1 MHRRGK
7 RSVHALYPDSV
18 ETDGEKEMYRIA
30 YDVEAVITSFNQ
42 GEVLREALQSLC
54 SQTLLP
60 SRVIIVDDGS
70 TDETSIHVLE
80 QIQRDMEL
88 PVPVSVIRQSN
99 SGVSAAR
106 NTGLCEVK
114 TSKALILDGDDRLE
128 PEFLEKVSHMLRED
142 PSMVAAS
149 SWMQTFGVLDAVV
162 KPSGGPLKNF
172 LSRNCCPASH
182 ILRREAWETCGGYD
196 ESMRSGFEDWDFFLN
211 LLETGPDA
219 WIGIVPEPL
228 LDYRTAPAS
237 ANVKSMSKR
246 LELMHYLIDK
256 HFHSYQEHLADAILG
271 IESISMSRLDGWEQE
286 MLHVLESGQ
295 KPGNHSEE
303 FLRNP
308 SYGDGGMAAAVR
320 IASRF
325 DVKASDNGKE

>member
-30 YDVEAVITSFNQ
+30 DDVEAVVTSFNQ
-42 GEVLREALQSLC
+42 GEMLRDAVQSLC
-54 SQTLLP
+54 GQTVLP
-60 SRVIIVDDGS
+60 SRIIIVDDGS
-70 TDETSIHVLE
+70 TDETSILILE
-80 QIQRDMEL
+80 QIQEDTKR
-88 PVPVSVIRQSN
+88 PVPVSVIRRSN

-114 TSKALILDGDDRLE
+114 TSMALILDGDDKLE

-149 SWMQTFGVLDAVV
+149 SWMRTFGVLDAVV
-162 KPSGGPLKNF
+162 KPFGGPVKNF

-182 ILRREAWETCGGYD
+182 ILRKEVWEVCGGYD

-211 LLETGPDA
+211 LLETRPDA

-246 LELMHYLIDK
+246 LELMRYLIDK
-256 HFHSYQEHLADAILG
+256 HFRSYQEHLADAILG
-271 IESISMSRLDGWEQE
+271 IEAISMSRLDGWERE
-286 MLHVLESGQ
+286 MLHMLESGQ
-295 KPGNHSEE
+295 KPGNNSEE
-303 FLRNP
+303 FLRHP

-325 DVKASDNGKE
+325 DVKASDNE